1 MQHFCKKNVKK
12 LQNRFFTY
20 ICPME
25 KLRHGS
31 LFSGIGGFDLA
42 AEWMGWEN
50 VFHCEWNEFGQKVL
64 KHYWPNAESFSD
76 ITKTDFKDNSWDVIV
91 CVQTIEHIPNIWDL
105 PKEISRI
112 LKPGGYAIIDCPWM
126 YPYHGEPEFGD
137 YWRMSKDGM
146 KALFNNHLKLVGL
159 HEGEQNTSCLFKK

>member
-1 MQHFCKKNVKK
+1 MKSKARQECEDAVKQFADHINQK
-12 LQNRFFTY
+12 LSLSTGNLLY
-20 ICPME
+20 VGIAGDPPGGEYSPMFSKFNIKTFDIGE
-25 KLRHGS
+25 KWKPDILG
-31 LFSGIGGFDLA
+31 
-42 AEWMGWEN
+42 
-50 VFHCEWNEFGQKVL
+50 
-64 KHYWPNAESFSD
+64 D